1 MSKYQIAVS
10 ITVDAEDPSQAEKY
24 SAMIEDALGGWD
36 ISTITIS
43 DLDKVVF
50 DQKENGFYIGLARK
64 GN

>member
-1 MSKYQIAVS
+1 MSKYQIAIS
-10 ITVDAEDPSQAEKY
+10 ITVDAENLSQAEKY

-36 ISTITIS
+36 INTITIS
-43 DLDKVVF
+43 DSDKVVF